1 MNLQPQFVMVNGG
14 KSDLLVTE
22 MICRF
27 EHAAPGIGSV
37 PKQKIAFENGSDWLL
52 SSGKARHGFVEF
64 TEPFDG
70 AFAKQGRRDPKKMNL
85 FFFDV
90 YLDIKWIDMDGLTH
104 QKSVQLTQYGLD
116 ERGVI
121 TMGGLE
127 DFSYNMNDSKV
138 RGIWAARSFWHKKP

>member
-1 MNLQPQFVMVNGG
+1 
-14 KSDLLVTE
+14 
-22 MICRF
+22 
-27 EHAAPGIGSV
+27 
-37 PKQKIAFENGSDWLL
+37 
-52 SSGKARHGFVEF
+52 
-64 TEPFDG
+64 
-70 AFAKQGRRDPKKMNL
+70 MNL